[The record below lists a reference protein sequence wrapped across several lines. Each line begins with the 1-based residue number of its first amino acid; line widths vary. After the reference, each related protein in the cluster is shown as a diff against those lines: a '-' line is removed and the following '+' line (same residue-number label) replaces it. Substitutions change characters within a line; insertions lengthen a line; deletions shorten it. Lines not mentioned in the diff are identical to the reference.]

1 MYSLHYAIL
10 DKVDPIKAKPM
21 LKECML
27 NHAKAIKRRKYEN
40 DTLWISWKLLYR
52 EGGYAYICFGVEK
65 TAQHK
70 WYVSFNERY
79 VSFYLVISRTL
90 ITNWK
95 SLLKEKAMVNFFRW
109 SLGNRESL
117 LPGLR
122 MTILRTWGF
131 LRSWLIKF
139 SLCFDFCNILSR
151 YTKRISYMRSYHK
164 LIKEG

>member
-1 MYSLHYAIL
+1 MSVYSLHYAIL

-90 ITNWK
+90 ITN
-95 SLLKEKAMVNFFRW
+95 
-109 SLGNRESL
+109 
-117 LPGLR
+117 
-122 MTILRTWGF
+122 
-131 LRSWLIKF
+131 
-139 SLCFDFCNILSR
+139 
-151 YTKRISYMRSYHK
+151 
-164 LIKEG
+164 